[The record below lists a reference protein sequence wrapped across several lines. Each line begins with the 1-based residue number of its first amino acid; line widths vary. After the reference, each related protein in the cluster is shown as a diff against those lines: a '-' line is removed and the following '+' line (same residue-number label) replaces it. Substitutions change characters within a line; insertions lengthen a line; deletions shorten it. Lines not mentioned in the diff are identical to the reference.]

1 MEPFTA
7 KLSSQ
12 RTRAL
17 FYNAEND
24 KTIAATYENARST
37 NVAAPVEVRPEEAP
51 KDPFEEI
58 NRKNAELDAIRHEA
72 AMVSDSRQT
81 LVRDPMVQASKT
93 ETVSLDKLP
102 AIIRQAADAAMIR
115 KLKKR

>member
-12 RTRAL
+12 KTRAL

-24 KTIAATYENARST
+24 KTISATYENARST
-37 NVAAPVEVRPEEAP
+37 RVAGPVEVRKEAP
-51 KDPFEEI
+51 QIDPYEEI
-58 NRKNAELDAIRHEA
+58 NKRNAELDAIRHEA
-72 AMVSDSRQT
+72 AMVSDSQQT

-102 AIIRQAADAAMIR
+102 AIIRQAADAALLK
-115 KLKKR
+115 KLKRR